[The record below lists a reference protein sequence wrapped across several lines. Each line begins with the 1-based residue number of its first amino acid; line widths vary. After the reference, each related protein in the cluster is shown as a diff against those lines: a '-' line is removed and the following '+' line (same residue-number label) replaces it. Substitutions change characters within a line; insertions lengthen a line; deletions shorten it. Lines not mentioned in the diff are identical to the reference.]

1 MDQVK
6 RAARDSQGFQSGTPL
21 SETDIQ
27 KLLGNVIIFKIA
39 EVKFAQP
46 GLYPILKPR
55 EVRQWLKGKNVVTN
69 EDADSTF
76 EAFIADSMA
85 PWIRPDMAFIPCP
98 PFTMVGFNATT
109 DVFLLP
115 ATERVALESAAES
128 QPASTAKSNTDA
140 TNTSLAAIV
149 GKLKAAFG
157 EFPQKDKTTTGA
169 IADGKATDAATTRIE
184 IAASP
189 GQSFATQKADL
200 TKITTWASAALKAT
214 AEETTTTAEG
224 TTKLLIAIAADPSSL
239 AERQ

>member
-1 MDQVK
+1 M
-6 RAARDSQGFQSGTPL
+6 
-21 SETDIQ
+21 
-27 KLLGNVIIFKIA
+27 
-39 EVKFAQP
+39 
-46 GLYPILKPR
+46 
-55 EVRQWLKGKNVVTN
+55 KGKNVVSN
-69 EDADSTF
+69 EDADGTF

-200 TKITTWASAALKAT
+200 TKITSWASAALKAT
-214 AEETTTTAEG
+214 PDETTTTAEG
-224 TTKLLIAIAADPSSL
+224 TTKLIIAIAVDPSAL
-239 AERQ
+239 AARK